1 MLWTVSEPAE
11 LIYEGSVKRVW
22 RAPTT
27 DQAYGG
33 HHLWFEFTDDYSVFD
48 WGKMPDTIANKGRA
62 LVVMGAL
69 MFERL
74 SNSQMWLDLRESKHL
89 KQFNQTWLNNLFE
102 HDVFTDEHGLF
113 KKGMPSHMV
122 SICSAEEEFEDLQS
136 AARFSG
142 RVFLEVLEA
151 QVLRPTLRRLDS
163 QSLYFYPYCR
173 LSGVERSANM
183 YLIPLEVVFR
193 FGMPAG
199 SSLKARL
206 EKDPD
211 YVQALGLSHVPK
223 ENQWFDRPVI
233 EYFTKLEPKDRLLS
247 MQEAT
252 MVSGLSGEQFER
264 LHVLA
269 QAVALG
275 LFQIFQDRG
284 IELWDGKVEL
294 LLDASSE
301 RATILLGDSVGPDEL
316 RLLYKGCHLSK
327 EMIRQIYRGGAW
339 ETGIKEAQQQGRL
352 SGEDWKEIML
362 SKMKLKPEPLNSKV
376 KASVDKLY
384 GVIVNHLA
392 GTQLFA
398 DHPTIDKF
406 VSELPTTIGVTAK

>member
-1 MLWTVSEPAE
+1 MSEPVE

-22 RAPTT
+22 RAPATT
-27 DQAYGG
+27 HATHKIFG

-48 WGKMPDTIANKGRA
+48 WGKMPDTIGNKGRA

-69 MFERL
+69 MFEKL
-74 SNSQMWLDLRESKHL
+74 GNSQLWNDLRTSKHL
-89 KQFNQTWLNNLFE
+89 KQFNQAWLNKLFE
-102 HDVFTDEHGLF
+102 HDVFTDEHGLL
-113 KKGMPSHMV
+113 KRGMPSHMV
-122 SICSAEEEFEDLQS
+122 SICSPEEEFEDLQS
-136 AARFSG
+136 AARYPG

-151 QVLRPTLRRLDS
+151 QVSRPKLRRVDG
-163 QSLYFYPYCR
+163 QSLWFYPYSR
-173 LSGVERSANM
+173 LTGVESADKM
-183 YLIPLEVVFR
+183 FLIPLEVVFR

-199 SSLKARL
+199 SSLKSRL

-211 YVQALGLSHVPK
+211 YVHALGLSQVPK
-223 ENQWFDRPVI
+223 ENEWFDRPVI

-269 QAVALG
+269 QAIALG

-327 EMIRQIYRGGAW
+327 EMIRQIYRGCAW
-339 ETGIKEAQQQGRL
+339 EMGIKDAQQQARL
-352 SGEDWKEIML
+352 TGEEWKEIMV
-362 SKMKLKPEPLNSKV
+362 SKMNLKPEPLKPAFKSQ
-376 KASVDKLY
+376 VDKLY

-392 GTQLFA
+392 GEPLFE
-398 DHPTIDKF
+398 DHPAIDRF
-406 VSELPTTIGVTAK
+406 VADLPAAIGSTV

>member
-1 MLWTVSEPAE
+1 MSEPVE

-22 RAPTT
+22 RAPSTT
-27 DQAYGG
+27 TIG

-62 LVVMGAL
+62 LVVMGAY
-69 MFERL
+69 MFEKL
-74 SNSQMWLDLRESKHL
+74 GDSQLWNDLPKSKHL
-89 KQFNQTWLNNLFE
+89 KQFNQSWLKKLFE
-102 HDVFTDEHGLF
+102 HDVFTDEHGLL
-113 KKGMPSHMV
+113 KRGMPSHVV
-122 SICSAEEEFEDLQS
+122 SICSPQEEFEDLQS

-151 QVLRPTLRRLDS
+151 QVLRPKLRRLDG
-163 QSLYFYPYCR
+163 QSLYFYPYSR
-173 LSGVERSANM
+173 LSGVESTDKM
-183 YLIPLEVVFR
+183 FLIPLEVVFR

-211 YVQALGLSHVPK
+211 YVHALGLSQVPK
-223 ENQWFDRPVI
+223 ENEWFDRPVI

-264 LHVLA
+264 LHTLA

-284 IELWDGKVEL
+284 IELWDGKIEL
-294 LLDASSE
+294 LLDASSD
-301 RATILLGDSVGPDEL
+301 RGAILLGDSVGPDEL

-327 EMIRQIYRGGAW
+327 EMIRQIYRGCPW
-339 ETGIKEAQQQGRL
+339 QKGIKDAQQQARL
-352 SGEDWKEIML
+352 TGEEWKEIMV
-362 SKMKLKPEPLNSKV
+362 SKMHLKPEPLEPKFKS
-376 KASVDKLY
+376 AVDKLY

-392 GTQLFA
+392 GEPLFE
-398 DHPTIDKF
+398 DHPSIEKF
-406 VSELPTTIGVTAK
+406 VADLPTAIGSAV